1 MLVSSHIAVVQCRG
15 QEAAAISASM
25 AGVGDRGRE
34 AADQLA
40 KAGAAAPM

>member
-1 MLVSSHIAVVQCRG
+1 
-15 QEAAAISASM
+15 M
-25 AGVGDRGRE
+25 AGMVDRGRE